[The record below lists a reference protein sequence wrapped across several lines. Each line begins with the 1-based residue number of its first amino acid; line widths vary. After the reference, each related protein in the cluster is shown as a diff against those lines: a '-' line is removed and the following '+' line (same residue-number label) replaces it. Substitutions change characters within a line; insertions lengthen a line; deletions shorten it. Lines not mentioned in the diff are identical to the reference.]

1 MKLDLSKMRQ
11 EYTTSTLDEKDLN
24 SDPFKEFTSWFEKA
38 SGQLE
43 PNAMSLATVDP
54 LGSPSL
60 RTVLLKFFDK
70 EGFVFFSNYESK
82 KAKDLEENPNAALL
96 FTWLS
101 LERQIQIRGVVQ
113 KISRKESLKYFLSRP
128 KGSQL
133 GAWVSKQSSIIS
145 SRSLLEQQI
154 SKLKT
159 KFAEGKIPLPD
170 FWGGYKL
177 YPESFEFWQ
186 GGQNRLHDR
195 FLYTKSSKEW
205 EIKRLAP

>member
-1 MKLDLSKMRQ
+1 MRFDLSKMRQ
-11 EYTTSTLDEKDLN
+11 EYETPALHIEDLDI
-24 SDPFKEFTSWFEKA
+24 DPFKEFTHWFKKA
-38 SGQLE
+38 SNQLE

-54 LGSPSL
+54 CGSPSL

-82 KAKDLEENPNAALL
+82 KAQDLINNPKAALL

-101 LERQIQIRGVVQ
+101 LERQIQIRGEIK
-113 KISRKESLKYFLSRP
+113 KISRKESLRYFLSRP

-145 SRSLLEQQI
+145 SRSLLEQQFV
-154 SKLKT
+154 KLKA
-159 KFAEGKIPLPD
+159 KFAKDEIPLPD

-186 GGQNRLHDR
+186 GGQDRLHDR
-195 FLYTKSSKEW
+195 FMYTKSLNTW
-205 EIKRLAP
+205 EIERLSP